1 MSNSPLVVYTKISPN
16 KTSPRNHIIDTIT
29 IHTMA
34 GNCTV
39 ETCGEIFTPTS
50 RQASSNYGIDSK
62 GRIAMYV
69 EEKDRSWCSSNKAN
83 DHRAVTIEVASTN
96 NTDYAPSNDAYN
108 ALINLCVDICKR
120 NNIKQLLWKADKN
133 LIGQIDQQNMT
144 VHRWFKNKACL
155 PIDTT
160 ELLTKNGWVKLKNI
174 KVGDEIATVQLDTF
188 NIIFDKVLDVVEPY
202 EAECYTYKDL
212 TATSDHRVVVFNN
225 HDLKHVKYFHEVYHS
240 YSFSIPGAGF
250 YKGKGLDL
258 TDDELKFLIALQADG
273 HYMYENREYH
283 NGERVKNNNKK
294 YYGIEFHIKKERKI
308 NRILDIIDKC
318 NFDKAPNI
326 NYKSDGSISIRL
338 YDKKALDLGFKFLED
353 KCFTWDWINMNP
365 HQAEIFLLEILLWD
379 GSIENRAYFS
389 TDPINRD
396 IVCAIGALNG
406 VPSLFNNTK
415 NGIDISVTLKSFK
428 RYPSEQSKLI
438 RNKKKLVSC
447 VTVNSGFILIR
458 QERRTTVVGNCPG
471 DWLYNHMGEIASDVN
486 TKLNDGS
493 KVVVPVVETNET
505 RLYKFLKAKG
515 LNDNAIYGIIGNI
528 FAESGCQSQN
538 LQNSF
543 EKKLGYSD
551 DEYTSAVDNGSYTN
565 FIHDSAGYGLCQ
577 WTYWSRKQNLFNF
590 AKKQGVSIG
599 NMDMQMNFFWQELQG
614 YKGIIDSLKKCNTI
628 KEASNIMLH
637 QYEKPADQSATVE
650 NKRAKYGEE
659 AKVRIEATLAGKT
672 SATVT
677 NTTSSTTTT
686 SSKVINGITVKPYT
700 VKILVDA
707 LNYRNGPGTNYGR
720 LGTVKKGS
728 IYTIIEESEDRAW
741 GKLKSGAGWISLNS
755 KYVSKTSTSTNTTTS
770 TTSKLPY
777 TIKITCNA
785 LNYRKGPGTNYATV
799 GTVKKGQVFTII
811 EEKTGTGAKLWGK
824 LKSGAG
830 WIAIDER
837 YNIKN

>member
-120 NNIKQLLWKADKN
+120 NNIKQLLWKGDKN

-144 VHRWFKNKACL
+144 VHRWFKNKA
-155 PIDTT
+155 
-160 ELLTKNGWVKLKNI
+160 
-174 KVGDEIATVQLDTF
+174 
-188 NIIFDKVLDVVEPY
+188 
-202 EAECYTYKDL
+202 
-212 TATSDHRVVVFNN
+212 
-225 HDLKHVKYFHEVYHS
+225 
-240 YSFSIPGAGF
+240 
-250 YKGKGLDL
+250 
-258 TDDELKFLIALQADG
+258 
-273 HYMYENREYH
+273 
-283 NGERVKNNNKK
+283 
-294 YYGIEFHIKKERKI
+294 
-308 NRILDIIDKC
+308 
-318 NFDKAPNI
+318 
-326 NYKSDGSISIRL
+326 
-338 YDKKALDLGFKFLED
+338 
-353 KCFTWDWINMNP
+353 
-365 HQAEIFLLEILLWD
+365 
-379 GSIENRAYFS
+379 
-389 TDPINRD
+389 
-396 IVCAIGALNG
+396 
-406 VPSLFNNTK
+406 
-415 NGIDISVTLKSFK
+415 
-428 RYPSEQSKLI
+428 
-438 RNKKKLVSC
+438 
-447 VTVNSGFILIR
+447 
-458 QERRTTVVGNCPG
+458 CPG

-755 KYVSKTSTSTNTTTS
+755 KYVSKTSTSTNTTTN
-770 TTSKLPY
+770 TASKLPY

-799 GTVKKGQVFTII
+799 GTVKKGQVFTIV